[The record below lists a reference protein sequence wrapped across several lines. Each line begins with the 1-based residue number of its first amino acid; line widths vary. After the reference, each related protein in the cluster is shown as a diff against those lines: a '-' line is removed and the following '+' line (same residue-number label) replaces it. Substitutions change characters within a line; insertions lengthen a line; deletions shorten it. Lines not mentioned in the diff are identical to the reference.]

1 MLLLG
6 SWVNSCGLNFIACS
20 AHPSGI
26 VRERLTLFSLKTR
39 LHLTPPLPNHYGGV
53 HTRRPVPGGSG
64 HFPRETGALHRLRP
78 LLDAVLVTASVR
90 SDHFTRPSF
99 WSVQVGLLESVLEG
113 SVAEQHGTGTHP
125 QVQGPGHRRDHR
137 HALRNPARSRAL
149 C

>member
-26 VRERLTLFSLKTR
+26 IRECLTFFSLKTR
-39 LHLTPPLPNHYGGV
+39 LHLTPPFPNHYGGV
-53 HTRRPVPGGSG
+53 HTGGPVSGGAG
-64 HFPRETGALHRLRP
+64 HLSRQTGALHRLWP
-78 LLDAVLVTASVR
+78 LLDAVLIAASVR
-90 SDHFTRPSF
+90 GDHFTCPSF
-99 WSVQVGLLESVLEG
+99 WSEQVGLLESVLEG
-113 SVAEQHGTGTHP
+113 SVAQQHGAGTYP

-137 HALRNPARSRAL
+137 HALRNPAKSRAL